1 MGSLTQTLYDL
12 EKEVGNLEVKVG
24 YIQKFCAHLIQL
36 ENKCQEAFTYTGTQ
50 QPEEMFNF
58 TVIWGGRHINGE
70 IPVSM
75 LNKLL
80 SKENPE
86 LSKYREL
93 SNKLNKIKQ
102 MLGE

>member
-1 MGSLTQTLYDL
+1 MNLTQTLSDL
-12 EKEVGNLEVKVG
+12 EKEVAHLEVKVG
-24 YIQKFCAHLIQL
+24 HVQKFCAYLLQL
-36 ENKCQEAFTYTGTQ
+36 ENERQKAFAYTDTQ
-50 QPEEMFNF
+50 QPEEMFKFN
-58 TVIWGGRHINGE
+58 VIWQGHYINGE
-70 IPVSM
+70 IPASM

-93 SNKLNKIKQ
+93 SHKLSKIKQ